1 MIHLQREELTEQ
13 IGKLNIK
20 IAKANKELDELEL
33 KYKKKKLEIRKYKNE
48 SVGLQLELQELE
60 LENWKEIYF
69 LTMTRKELILDKN
82 IKIIY
87 NKLENIKLNQG
98 YIDLSNS
105 SIQNKNDLVD
115 VCNIFRDPRYETF
128 RIFYMRDNK
137 IVGQEAM
144 TSKIPDGV
152 FIFNE
157 KYEIFLLQLV
167 KILTIIYAIH

>member
-20 IAKANKELDELEL
+20 IIKANKELDELEL

-60 LENWKEIYF
+60 LENWKEIQEEQKIKRIQKE
-69 LTMTRKELILDKN
+69 TMTRKELILDKN

-115 VCNIFRDPRYETF
+115 VCNIIT
-128 RIFYMRDNK
+128 
-137 IVGQEAM
+137 G
-144 TSKIPDGV
+144 
-152 FIFNE
+152 
-157 KYEIFLLQLV
+157 
-167 KILTIIYAIH
+167 

>member
-33 KYKKKKLEIRKYKNE
+33 KYKKKKLGIRKYKNE

-69 LTMTRKELILDKN
+69 LTITRKELILDKN

>member
-1 MIHLQREELTEQ
+1 MQREELTEQ

-20 IAKANKELDELEL
+20 IIKANKELDELEL

-60 LENWKEIYF
+60 LENWKEIQEEQKIKRIQKE
-69 LTMTRKELILDKN
+69 TMTRKELILDKN

-115 VCNIFRDPRYETF
+115 VCNIIT
-128 RIFYMRDNK
+128 
-137 IVGQEAM
+137 G
-144 TSKIPDGV
+144 
-152 FIFNE
+152 
-157 KYEIFLLQLV
+157 
-167 KILTIIYAIH
+167 